1 MGFRQVEWG
10 KVERFDSNYP
20 SDFAAVTL
28 PHYKHLT
35 ESGTSFVYAVAGTW
49 NVSSYGLNFELPR
62 GYFAAVPNLLEAYTE
77 CAAHK
82 LMVITRVGHFAP
94 FLMGGPVESEGRL
107 KYIDGCTDSLLIAPW
122 KLGEPCLNHLH
133 FPPGID
139 QTMHT
144 HPSVRLG
151 VVIRGRGKC
160 ITPTDETDLSPGM
173 TWVIEPD
180 QEHKFRTE
188 DSVLDV
194 LAYHPD
200 SDFGPQDEFH
210 PMLNRTIID
219 GISAAD
225 DERAQYRTA

>member
-10 KVERFDSNYP
+10 KTERFDNNYP
-20 SDFAAVTL
+20 SDFSAVAL
-28 PHYKHLT
+28 PHYRHHT
-35 ESGTSFVYAVAGTW
+35 EEGTSFIYAAEGDWEVG
-49 NVSSYGLNFELPR
+49 SFGLNFTLPE
-62 GYFAAVPNLLEAYTE
+62 GYFASVPYLHEAHTE
-77 CAAHK
+77 SAHHK
-82 LMVITRVGHFAP
+82 LMVITRVGTFAP
-94 FLMGGPVESEGRL
+94 FLMGGPVEKEGRL

-122 KLGEPCLNHLH
+122 KIGEPCLNHLH

-151 VVIRGRGKC
+151 VVIRGSGKC
-160 ITPTDETDLSPGM
+160 ITPTDETDLLPGM

-188 DSVLDV
+188 SDVLDV
-194 LAYHPD
+194 IAYHPD

-225 DERAQYRTA
+225 EARAQYRTQ